1 MENDESQL
9 FGIHAVMEAIKS
21 GKTIDKIFLQKGLQG
36 ELSRE
41 LILLLREHKIVPN
54 TVPIEKLNKLTRRNH
69 QGVVAFVAPIDFHD
83 LEEIIE
89 TSVELL
95 EYREPCPELAE
106 LDPSVE

>member
-54 TVPIEKLNKLTRRNH
+54 TVPIEKLNLNTMQTTLMIGGGH
-69 QGVVAFVAPIDFHD
+69 FGGHLVVHHFF
-83 LEEIIE
+83 
-89 TSVELL
+89 
-95 EYREPCPELAE
+95 
-106 LDPSVE
+106 